1 MDKCLAFFPFKI
13 THILTD
19 NGLEITNRLLKS
31 KIGNSCKYKTNC
43 LINEGILR
51 FFATFTVYGP
61 E

>member
-31 KIGNSCKYKTNC
+31 D
-43 LINEGILR
+43 L
-51 FFATFTVYGP
+51 TVQIRLKLKMENG
-61 E
+61 